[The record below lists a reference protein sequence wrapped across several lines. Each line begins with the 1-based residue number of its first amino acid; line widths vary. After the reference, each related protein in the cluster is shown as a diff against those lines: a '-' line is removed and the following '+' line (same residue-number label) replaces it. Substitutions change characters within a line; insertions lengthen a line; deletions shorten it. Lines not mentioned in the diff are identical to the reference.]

1 MIINLYV
8 LSGREIANLTIVHR
22 KFIDRNLKFGFS
34 IQNLELWF
42 KIWKFNLKFA
52 ISIQSLEF

>member
-34 IQNLELWF
+34 IQNLEL
-42 KIWKFNLKFA
+42 
-52 ISIQSLEF
+52 